1 MPILS
6 PLGSLENL
14 YEAILPKD
22 GPTSKLPYYDPP
34 DKTARALCPNIPAE
48 GYLEPVA
55 PSSVTAT
62 EGSCDQ
68 SEVVS
73 SVGSSPVKGVV
84 DGKGGGKTEGVHKTS
99 SDQTKVSG
107 VCGCLRERERESVC
121 VCVWGGLLMEMYF
134 VVNMSL

>member
-22 GPTSKLPYYDPP
+22 GPTTKLPYYDPP

-73 SVGSSPVKGVV
+73 SVSSSPVKGVV

-99 SDQTKVSG
+99 DQTKVSG
-107 VCGCLRERERESVC
+107 VCGGGLRESVC
-121 VCVWGGLLMEMYF
+121 ACVCVQAHIH
-134 VVNMSL
+134 VCVCIC